1 MENYNGTLQEYS
13 TTKMTE
19 TPTLAIIIPCYNE
32 EEVLEL
38 TINRLIEVIEGLIAK
53 NKIKNDSFLYLVN
66 DGSTDRTW
74 DIIMDIHKTH
84 SCVKGIK
91 FTRNFGNQNALI
103 AGLTNVS
110 DLGADCSITI
120 DADLQQDE
128 NKIEEFIDKYMGG
141 ADIVCGIRNDRK
153 TDPFIKKWT
162 AILFYKFM
170 NLLGVKIQ
178 MDHSDYR
185 LTSAKAMRILKQYK
199 EVNMFLRG
207 LFYELGL
214 KTDYVKFDVKKRMYG
229 KSKFTLFSLYAL
241 ALEGI
246 TSFSIVP
253 LRIVYF
259 SGFFLALFSFIMC
272 CYVVWERIYDSH
284 IVAGWATI
292 VFVLCL
298 IGGIQILA
306 IGIIGE
312 YVGQPFRE
320 VKGRPRFVVDEK
332 LY

>member
-1 MENYNGTLQEYS
+1 MN
-13 TTKMTE
+13 
-19 TPTLAIIIPCYNE
+19 TPTLAIVIPCYNE

-38 TINRLIEVIEGLIAK
+38 TVNRMIEVLDDLCAK
-53 NKIKNDSFLYLVN
+53 NKITKDSFIYLVN

-74 DIIMDIHKTH
+74 EITTRLHEAH
-84 SCVKGIK
+84 PCVKGLK
-91 FTRNFGNQNALI
+91 FTRNFGNQKALI
-103 AGLTNVS
+103 AGLTNVIEV
-110 DLGADCSITI
+110 GADCAITI

-128 NKIEEFIDKYMGG
+128 NKIEEFVEKYMGG

-153 TDPFIKKWT
+153 TDPFLKKWT

-170 NLLGVKIQ
+170 NLLGAKIQ
-178 MDHSDYR
+178 IDHSDYR
-185 LTSAKAMRILKQYK
+185 LTSKKAMTALMEYK

-207 LFYELGL
+207 VFYELGL
-214 KTDYVKFDVKKRMYG
+214 KTDYVRFNVKKRQYG

-253 LRIVYF
+253 LRFVYF
-259 SGFFLALFSFIMC
+259 AGLFLAFSSFIMC
-272 CYVVWERIYDSH
+272 CYVVWERIVSSH

-292 VFVLCL
+292 VFVLCFL
-298 IGGIQILA
+298 GGIQILA

-312 YVGQPFRE
+312 YIGQLFQE
-320 VKGRPRFVVDEK
+320 VKARPRFIVDEK